1 MSKPDPS
8 GSTAYFDLVRS
19 GAGVELESSH
29 YDDFMRL
36 VKTIRYG
43 SPTQLLLAEFDDVA
57 YREEVMGR
65 IDAVARDVGLRP
77 DHYVVS
83 ASGGG
88 VRVLED
94 GLARLAEKREL
105 IHLVG
110 DQTWFDDLGTRGG
123 RTSTYA
129 GRPSSSA
136 SRSSCCSG

>member
-43 SPTQLLLAEFDDVA
+43 SPTQLLLVEFDDVA
-57 YREEVMGR
+57 YRKEVMGL
-65 IDAVARDVGLRP
+65 IVAVARNVGLRP
-77 DHYVVS
+77 DQYVVS
-83 ASGGG
+83 ASVGG

-94 GLARLAEKREL
+94 GLATLAEKREL

-110 DQTWFDDLGTRGG
+110 DQTWFDDLDDPRWEDLN
-123 RTSTYA
+123 YA